1 MSKNEIP
8 CPRGTGYAN
17 KNLNP
22 STILQ
27 KNQSFFFFQTNN
39 INGSH
44 GQYEK
49 ILND

>member
-27 KNQSFFFFQTNN
+27 ENQSFFFFFRL
-39 INGSH
+39 I
-44 GQYEK
+44 
-49 ILND
+49 ILMGVMVNMKKF

>member
-27 KNQSFFFFQTNN
+27 ENQSFFFFFFRL
-39 INGSH
+39 I
-44 GQYEK
+44 
-49 ILND
+49 ILMGVMVNMKKF